1 MNQISICILC
11 WLHPDSWCLNP
22 SELAKHLT
30 SRGRNRDQDGYSR
43 DCGEF
48 SERPGDCF
56 GDQSGMLGIPTCW
69 ICIWW
74 NIGWVFYGMP
84 QLNMKCMKCPQK
96 DLRWTKAVWCFFC
109 FMQDFCNFSD
119 RQHPNSRRKIRGWLC
134 IISREVSDIFGHPN
148 VRHLGSKLCAPWFL
162 QRSFHNGLLDVSW
175 LCRNE
180 RVHVLRTTSPFAR
193 PRILK

>member
-22 SELAKHLT
+22 SLLAKHPT

-56 GDQSGMLGIPTCW
+56 GDQSGVLGIPTCW

-74 NIGWVFYGMP
+74 NIGWVWRDAPAKHEVY
-84 QLNMKCMKCPQK
+84 
-96 DLRWTKAVWCFFC
+96 
-109 FMQDFCNFSD
+109 
-119 RQHPNSRRKIRGWLC
+119 
-134 IISREVSDIFGHPN
+134 EVSAKRSEMSKGGLMVFFASCRIFAIFPTEAASKFPEDLGAGCVSSL
-148 VRHLGSKLCAPWFL
+148 VRSVTFWAI
-162 QRSFHNGLLDVSW
+162 QM
-175 LCRNE
+175 
-180 RVHVLRTTSPFAR
+180 
-193 PRILK
+193 

>member
-22 SELAKHLT
+22 SEFGKSFFT
-30 SRGRNRDQDGYSR
+30 SPGRNRDQYGYNR

-48 SERPGDCF
+48 SERPGDFCR
-56 GDQSGMLGIPTCW
+56 GPAYW

-74 NIGWVFYGMP
+74 NIGWLFEGMP
-84 QLNMKCMKCPQK
+84 QRNMKCMKCPQK
-96 DLRWTKAVWCFFC
+96 
-109 FMQDFCNFSD
+109 
-119 RQHPNSRRKIRGWLC
+119 
-134 IISREVSDIFGHPN
+134 IISREISHILGHPN

-180 RVHVLRTTSPFAR
+180 RVHLLRTTNPFVR